1 MGGKVFPMYFITTE
15 PEAPVEVYDKLVVS
29 VNLRYALSILVIIF
43 PALFLIALILLAWR
57 YRLMI
62 QAHKEADGTS
72 SSAVRTAANKQS
84 SDDMKFSG

>member
-43 PALFLIALILLAWR
+43 PAIFLIALILLGWR
-57 YRLMI
+57 YRLI
-62 QAHKEADGTS
+62 QAYKEADGTS